1 MSFDVPASAVERQE
15 MIRKALSSLGIGA
28 ASLLVLT
35 GCNPPMPESLKV
47 ELAERTV
54 QCGEAFVEA
63 KVFPE
68 MADVADFWNSSM
80 DVACEGAMGLTVLED
95 YPQGAGLVISEEA
108 VKGCTPYANVPL
120 AVDAAVIS
128 FYFEEI
134 YELNLSPR
142 TIAGIFNGSITNWSD
157 AAIQDINP
165 NLELPDLEIVVNTAA
180 PGLAISAMEKW
191 LSAELGETVELS
203 LLEASEG
210 SEVDALYLL
219 GEGEIKLTSFASLQI
234 SGMGYANMIL
244 DESNLD
250 AVLLPEV
257 LSIQTGIGQTVVS
270 GEAPNLSFD
279 YDPSIPAEPLPGQ
292 FEAIEPWGALY
303 PVTLSLCGAD
313 DLQVRFAARYLL
325 RLDAQGAIS
334 TGVFSPLK
342 EEVRVS
348 AISVVD
354 DGLPEVE
361 IPADLELE
369 Q

>member
-1 MSFDVPASAVERQE
+1 

-68 MADVADFWNSSM
+68 MVDVADFWNSSM
-80 DVACEGAMGLTVLED
+80 DVAC
-95 YPQGAGLVISEEA
+95 
-108 VKGCTPYANVPL
+108 KGCTPYANVPL

-342 EEVRVS
+342 EEVRVA